1 MNLMS
6 NEIHS
11 RIKLSSPRRSSR
23 QLHFSEFFS
32 GGGETRPELE
42 ISNYE
47 NDQSHP
53 NRVLP
58 TKMIVGGVAST
69 RQELIRS

>member
-47 NDQSHP
+47 NDH
-53 NRVLP
+53 VE
-58 TKMIVGGVAST
+58 VGKDAKCILSA
-69 RQELIRS
+69 